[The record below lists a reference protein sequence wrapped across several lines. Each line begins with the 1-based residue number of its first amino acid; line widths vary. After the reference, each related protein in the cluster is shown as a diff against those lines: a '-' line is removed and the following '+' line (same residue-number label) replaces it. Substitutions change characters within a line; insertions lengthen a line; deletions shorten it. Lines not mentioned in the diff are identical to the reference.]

1 MLTLRRL
8 IDVTIDTTWHVST
21 TSNVQST
28 TLWLS
33 LPFEHTY
40 PKKDNELLLLVYHE
54 EELLP
59 S

>member
-1 MLTLRRL
+1 
-8 IDVTIDTTWHVST
+8 VTIDTTWHVST